1 MSAHDAWRDPIVVAV
16 DTPAA
21 PFVRV
26 VRRRDDPVQ
35 VRTEIAYN
43 TGQPEPFIKYPARI
57 GGMRMAIDGL
67 ETIVCR
73 QAERLAARERQ
84 LPQTPRA
91 RLKEARGL
99 IEDVQ
104 AETGWDLHDA
114 ADTLTAAL
122 AGNTDADAD
131 DACSNDD
138 PAGPTGRHEQ
148 ETIVALWYS
157 ERGHGNPTHTS
168 LYRIRHTC
176 PDPMQALREAAIAYV
191 RAHNWPFPSFC
202 WGDAVDILPGVDGLL
217 ARYGVRAAEP
227 LDRTAHVTVHS
238 DEHIVNDL

>member
-1 MSAHDAWRDPIVVAV
+1 M
-16 DTPAA
+16 
-21 PFVRV
+21 RV
-26 VRRRDDPVQ
+26 VRRRDDPAL

-43 TGQPEPFIKYPARI
+43 TGLPEPFIKYPARI

-67 ETIVCR
+67 EAIVCR
-73 QAERLAARERQ
+73 QAARLAALERQ

-91 RLKEARGL
+91 RLRAARGL

-122 AGNTDADAD
+122 TGDADAD

-138 PAGPTGRHEQ
+138 PAGTTGRHEQ

-157 ERGHGNPTHTS
+157 ERGHGDPSHTS

-176 PDPMQALREAAIAYV
+176 PDPMQALREAATAYV
-191 RAHNWPFPSFC
+191 RAHGWPFPSFC
-202 WGDAVDILPGVDGLL
+202 WGDAMDVVPGVDGLL
-217 ARYGVRAAEP
+217 ARHGVHAVEALERAVQTT
-227 LDRTAHVTVHS
+227 LHS
-238 DEHIVNDL
+238 DETIVEDL